1 MVQMQMVRLNA
12 SNLLMRGIMINNLI
26 GNSEAEAGLIANS
39 AEEAELEE
47 DDG

>member
-1 MVQMQMVRLNA
+1 MVRLNA

-39 AEEAELEE
+39 LDETDLEE

>member
-1 MVQMQMVRLNA
+1 MVRLNA
-12 SNLLMRGIMINNLI
+12 SNMLMRGIMINNLI

-39 AEEAELEE
+39 LDETDLEE

>member
-1 MVQMQMVRLNA
+1 MVRLNA
-12 SNLLMRGIMINNLI
+12 STMLMRGIMINNLI

-39 AEEAELEE
+39 LDETDLEE